1 MGLIWAVIVGFIV
14 GVVAKF
20 IFPGRESMGFVT
32 TSLLGIG
39 GSLAASFLGKLVG
52 WYEPGQGAGF
62 IGATLGA
69 LLLLWIYGKVKSKGS
84 APAA

>member
-1 MGLIWAVIVGFIV
+1 MGLIWAVIVGFVV

-20 IFPGRESMGFVT
+20 IFPGRENMGFIET
-32 TSLLGIG
+32 TLLGIG
-39 GSLAASFLGKLVG
+39 GSLAASFLGKMVG

-69 LLLLWIYGKVKSKGS
+69 LLLLWIYGKIKGKGS
-84 APAA
+84 APAS